1 MLIVEGG
8 LVKSIGKAG
17 LWLMV
22 KGALARFVH
31 KIVVPVVGQPFAL
44 RKRGRQIP
52 GFGGLR

>member
-1 MLIVEGG
+1 MLVVKGR

-17 LWLMV
+17 FWLMV
-22 KGALARFVH
+22 KGTLAKFIH

-44 RKRGRQIP
+44 RKRGRYIP